1 MSSHTF
7 SGTLQMTL
15 RMISYNLRII
25 FGNKFVYFF
34 AASMIFY
41 LLITSINLFST
52 AAASIENVFY
62 QLMFPALLLIF
73 FPTVFGIQNDADARI
88 LEIIFGIPNYRYKVY
103 MVRLIMILLMEF
115 GYLLLLA
122 TLSHFLLIN
131 LPITTMALRLMVP
144 VILFGMIGF
153 AFSTVVR
160 NGNGT
165 VVVVVVLGLI
175 FWVSSTFLGNSKWNV
190 FLNPFS
196 QPDDMSEMV
205 WVNVVA
211 QQRATLL
218 VASLVLL
225 LWGMLN
231 LQHREKFMKG

>member
-1 MSSHTF
+1 MSTF
-7 SGTLQMTL
+7 TLGGTLNMTQ
-15 RMISYNLRII
+15 RIVRYNLRII

-34 AASMIFY
+34 GASLIFY
-41 LLITSINLFST
+41 LLITSINLFSSN
-52 AAASIENVFY
+52 SITVEGVFF

-103 MVRLIMILLMEF
+103 MVRLLMVLIIEF
-115 GYLLLLA
+115 AYLFLLA
-122 TLSHFLLIN
+122 TMTNYLLIN

-144 VILFGMIGF
+144 VTLFGMIGF

-165 VVVVVVLGLI
+165 VVVVVVLGLL
-175 FWVSSTFLGNSKWNV
+175 FWVLTSVLSNSKWNV

-196 QPDDMSEMV
+196 QPSNMSEMV
-205 WVNVVA
+205 WASVVS
-211 QQRATLL
+211 QQRSILMVT
-218 VASLVLL
+218 SLVLL
-225 LWGMLN
+225 LWGLLN
-231 LQHREKFMKG
+231 LQMREKFMK